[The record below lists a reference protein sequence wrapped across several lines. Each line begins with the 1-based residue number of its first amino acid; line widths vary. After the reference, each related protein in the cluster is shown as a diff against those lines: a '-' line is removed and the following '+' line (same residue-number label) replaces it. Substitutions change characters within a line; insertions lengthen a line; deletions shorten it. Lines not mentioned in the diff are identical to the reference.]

1 MPKATVQ
8 PLIRKKKIIKKK
20 TAFKRFQSDNFM
32 RVKESWR
39 APRGIDGRFRRRFK
53 GTPTTVKIGF
63 GTDKKTRNL
72 LPNGFLKY
80 RVFNAEDVDMLMM
93 NNRTHCVEIARTVA
107 LVKRREILQR
117 CLELNVRCLNAGV
130 TRYDEEEGAEE

>member
-8 PLIRKKKIIKKK
+8 PLVRKRKIVKSK
-20 TAFKRFQSDNFM
+20 TPFKRYQSDNFM

-53 GTPTTVKIGF
+53 GTPNHVKIGY
-63 GTDKKTRNL
+63 GTDHKTKHL

-80 RVFNAEDVDMLMM
+80 RVFNAGDVDMLLM
-93 NNRTHCVEIARTVA
+93 NNRTHCVEIAATVA
-107 LVKRREILQR
+107 LAKRREILAR
-117 CLELNVRCLNAGV
+117 CLQLNVRCINPGV